1 MKKLSVIIPAYQ
13 AEAFIDKCLN
23 SIRTNA
29 LDLEVLVVNDGST
42 DRTEEICR
50 KLAEQDSR
58 IRVWTKE
65 NGGPG
70 AAREYALA
78 HAQGEYITFVDA
90 DDYLEPGAYDKLAVY
105 LDKTADIIEFGYQL
119 VHVNGTLISQH
130 PMISESCCG
139 AACGEHYARQK
150 NTTNFLWNKIFHSK
164 LFEGLAYP
172 HLYAGEDAA
181 LMAQLFVH
189 ADSYR
194 TVPDVLYHYVM
205 TPESLCR
212 KPMSV
217 KKLDAIRGYRFIDE
231 FYTQNAPALSYYSRQ
246 KICSL
251 AALLYCECVRSGNEE
266 LTSRC
271 SELIKEFAKAREGYS
286 LYKLLGYGSSS
297 RRIMILLFAISPK
310 LCAFV
315 YTRRK

>member
-13 AEAFIDKCLN
+13 AETFIDKCLN
-23 SIRTNA
+23 AIRTNA

-58 IRVWTKE
+58 IQVWTKE

-119 VHVNGTLISQH
+119 VHVDGSQISQNCMM
-130 PMISESCCG
+130 PESCSGAQCG
-139 AACGEHYARQK
+139 AHYARQK
-150 NTTNFLWNKIFHSK
+150 NTTNFLWNKIFCAK
-164 LFEGLAYP
+164 LFEGLTYP

-181 LMAQLFVH
+181 LMAQLFVR

-194 TVPDVLYHYVM
+194 TVPEVLYNYVM
-205 TPESLCR
+205 TPDSLCR
-212 KPMSV
+212 RPFSAKRM
-217 KKLDAIRGYRFIDE
+217 DAIKAYWFIDD
-231 FYTQNAPALSYYSRQ
+231 FYSKEAPDLCFYSRQ

-251 AALLYCECVRSGNEE
+251 AAFLYCECVRTGDRE
-266 LTSRC
+266 LFRWQD
-271 SELIKEFAKAREGYS
+271 ELVTAHKKACRGIS
-286 LYKLLGYGSSS
+286 LQKIISYGSVS
-297 RRIMILLFAISPK
+297 RRVMLLLFAMSPR